1 MKIKT
6 KDRLNREKFGI
17 FTSILLV
24 FLCLYA
30 LSMMVTIGWGFL
42 TSFKYQ
48 WDFRM
53 NVIGLPEEWAWNYG
67 TVAKMFYVDIDTPNG
82 TQSVYVVRLFLNG
95 FLYAL
100 GCAFTNTLVPC
111 VTAYMCAKFSYK
123 YSKVL
128 YTIVIVTMILPIIGS
143 MPSEIQV
150 AKFFNLY
157 DHIWGLWLM
166 KANFLG
172 MYFLVFHGMAKSI
185 PDAYS
190 EAAKIDG
197 AGNLTI
203 LIKIIFPVIKN
214 TFLTVMLINF
224 ISFWNDYSI
233 PQVYLPSYPTIAFG
247 VLYMSITSQNEMSTI
262 PMRMTSAMMALVP
275 VLILFLCFH
284 NKLLGNLT
292 VGGIKG

>member
-1 MKIKT
+1 MKI
-6 KDRLNREKFGI
+6 RLKKNGKREKFNVLTI
-17 FTSILLV
+17 LLLV

-30 LSMMVTIGWGFL
+30 LSMFTMLGWGLL

-48 WDFRM
+48 WDFRL
-53 NVIGLPEEWAWNYG
+53 NVIGIPKEWAWNYG
-67 TVAKMFYVDIDTPNG
+67 TVAKHFYVDITTDSG
-82 TQSVYVVRLFLNG
+82 TKSVYVYELFLNG

-100 GCAFTNTLVPC
+100 GCAFTNTLIPC
-111 VTAYMCAKFSYK
+111 ITAYMCAKFSYK

-128 YTIVIVTMILPIIGS
+128 YSIVIVTMILPIVGS

-150 AKFFNLY
+150 AKFFGLY
-157 DHIWGLWLM
+157 DQIWGLWLM

-172 MYFLVFHGMAKSI
+172 MYFLVFYGMAKSI

-203 LIKIIFPVIKN
+203 LIKIVFPIIKN

-224 ISFWNDYSI
+224 INFWNDYSI

-247 VLYMSITSQNEMSTI
+247 VLLMSMTTINDMSTI

-275 VLILFLCFH
+275 VLVLFLCFH
-284 NKLLGNLT
+284 QKLLGNLT
-292 VGGIKG
+292 IGGIKG

>member
-1 MKIKT
+1 MKIRFK
-6 KDRLNREKFGI
+6 KNEKREKFNVLTI
-17 FTSILLV
+17 LLLV

-30 LSMMVTIGWGFL
+30 LSMFIVLGWGIL

-48 WDFRM
+48 WDFRL
-53 NVIGLPEEWAWNYG
+53 NVIGFPEEWAWNYG
-67 TVAKMFYVDIDTPNG
+67 TVAEHFYVDITTDLG
-82 TQSVYVVRLFLNG
+82 TQSVYVPKLFMNG

-100 GCAFTNTLVPC
+100 GCAFTNTLIPC
-111 VTAYMCAKFSYK
+111 ITAYMCAKFPYK

-128 YTIVIVTMILPIIGS
+128 YSIVIVTMILPIVGS

-150 AKFFNLY
+150 AKFFGLY
-157 DHIWGLWLM
+157 DQIWGLWLM

-185 PDAYS
+185 PNAYS

-203 LIKIIFPVIKN
+203 LVKIVFPIIKN

-224 ISFWNDYSI
+224 ITFWNDYSI

-247 VLYMSITSQNEMSTI
+247 VLLMSMTTINDMSTI
-262 PMRMTSAMMALVP
+262 PMRMTSAIMALAP

-284 NKLLGNLT
+284 KKLLGNLT
-292 VGGIKG
+292 IGGIKG

>member
-1 MKIKT
+1 MKNK
-6 KDRLNREKFGI
+6 KREKREKFNVLTI
-17 FTSILLV
+17 VLLV

-30 LSMMVTIGWGFL
+30 LSLLSVLCWGLL

-48 WDFRM
+48 WDFRI
-53 NVIGLPEEWAWNYG
+53 NVIGIPEEWAWNYG
-67 TVAKMFYVDIDTPNG
+67 TVAEYFYVDISTASG
-82 TQSVYVVRLFLNG
+82 TESVFVDKLFLNG

-111 VTAYMCAKFSYK
+111 ITAYMCAKFPYK
-123 YSKVL
+123 YSKLL
-128 YTIVIVTMILPIIGS
+128 YSIVIVTMILPIVGS
-143 MPSEIQV
+143 LPSEIQV
-150 AKFFNLY
+150 AKFFGLY
-157 DHIWGLWLM
+157 DHIWGLWVM

-197 AGNLTI
+197 AGNFTI
-203 LIKIIFPVIKN
+203 LIRIVFPIIKN

-247 VLYMSITSQNEMSTI
+247 VLWMGMTTVGDMATI
-262 PMRMTSAMMALVP
+262 PMRMASAMMALVP
-275 VLILFLCFH
+275 VLVLFLCFH

-292 VGGIKG
+292 IGGIKG